1 MDTTLLA
8 DIFENFRTVSLKK
21 YELDPA
27 YFYTTPGL
35 LFEACLKKTNKKIE
49 ILTDIDM
56 LLTYEKG
63 VRGGLSQAVHRYTS
77 ANNKYMTNHDPNQ
90 PSSYIT
96 YLDANNLY
104 GWAMSKKLPIGDYTF
119 VNDHSRCTS
128 EFIENYDVNSD
139 IGYLFEVDV
148 DYPKHLHESHSDL
161 PFLPEKKEKLLVT
174 LEDKK
179 IM

>member
-1 MDTTLLA
+1 
-8 DIFENFRTVSLKK
+8 
-21 YELDPA
+21 
-27 YFYTTPGL
+27 
-35 LFEACLKKTNKKIE
+35 
-49 ILTDIDM
+49 
-56 LLTYEKG
+56 
-63 VRGGLSQAVHRYTS
+63 
-77 ANNKYMTNHDPNQ
+77 MTNHDPNQ
-90 PSSYIT
+90 PSSHVT

-128 EFIENYDVNSD
+128 EFIKNYDVNSD
-139 IGYLFEVDV
+139 VGYLFEVDV

-161 PFLPEKKEKLLVT
+161 PFSPENKEKLLAT